1 VFQERTHMANM
12 SVQNELARLRQAL
25 NPGGA
30 AAAAQ
35 PALPA
40 AGPVANF
47 ANPAPVV
54 AHGGSSFGKMIK
66 WAVLALVLFAIGYFF
81 MRRRKMIALK
91 NNPQQRPANP
101 VPPAVQQPSPA
112 PMTQQP
118 QPQPPV
124 QQFQQPPVR
133 DPNFTPLS

>member
-1 VFQERTHMANM
+1 MANM

-47 ANPAPVV
+47 ANPKLIVLPLL
-54 AHGGSSFGKMIK
+54 SKTSF
-66 WAVLALVLFAIGYFF
+66 
-81 MRRRKMIALK
+81 LK
-91 NNPQQRPANP
+91 KRIWGATR
-101 VPPAVQQPSPA
+101 S
-112 PMTQQP
+112 
-118 QPQPPV
+118 PPV
-124 QQFQQPPVR
+124 FMGRPSLRPPK
-133 DPNFTPLS
+133 FKCAG